1 MARRGDHDD
10 RRRQLGRAVWRVA
23 RSQGV
28 SALTVRRVGQEAG
41 WTSGAVQYYFASRN
55 ALLEY
60 AFELV
65 QRQTLERLATAAE
78 TVGDEEAARRAFHQV
93 LPSSAEVRA
102 EAEVWFSFL
111 GLALGDPALRDV
123 GRNGQ
128 RIVIDAIAAAVV
140 RSQGAGVIS
149 RDLDPQLVAVEGVA
163 LADGLCVNA
172 MYRPVQLKEGEVVD
186 LFDRWLNSLR

>member
-1 MARRGDHDD
+1 MARRSDHDD
-10 RRRQLGRAVWRVA
+10 RRRQLGRAVWRVV

-60 AFELV
+60 AFQLV
-65 QRQTLERLATAAE
+65 QQQTLDRLAAVAE
-78 TVGDEEAARRAFHQV
+78 TAGDEEAARTAFHQV
-93 LPSSAEVRA
+93 LPSSDEVRA

-111 GLALGDPALRDV
+111 GLALGDPGLREV
-123 GRNGQ
+123 GRKGQ
-128 RIVIDAIAAAVV
+128 RIVIDAIAAAVG
-140 RSQGAGVIS
+140 RSQRAGVIS
-149 RDLDPQLVAVEGVA
+149 RDLDPQMVAVEGIA

-172 MYRPVQLKEGEVVD
+172 MYHPVRLKEGDVVG
-186 LFDRWLNSLR
+186 LFDRWLAALR